1 MVILGA
7 LKNKSTKHCLSPATE
22 LEGAEV
28 AFEPR
33 SVSRG
38 SKDAKK
44 CLLGAWMEPRIHRG
58 PCWARSGGCQGVQPG
73 GREGGLGP
81 GGGSRLSQEVRRG

>member
-38 SKDAKK
+38 SKVAKK
-44 CLLGAWMEPRIHRG
+44 CLLGAWSPG
-58 PCWARSGGCQGVQPG
+58 STGALAGLGQGGARAYSRAG
-73 GREGGLGP
+73 GREVWALEGAP
-81 GGGSRLSQEVRRG
+81 G